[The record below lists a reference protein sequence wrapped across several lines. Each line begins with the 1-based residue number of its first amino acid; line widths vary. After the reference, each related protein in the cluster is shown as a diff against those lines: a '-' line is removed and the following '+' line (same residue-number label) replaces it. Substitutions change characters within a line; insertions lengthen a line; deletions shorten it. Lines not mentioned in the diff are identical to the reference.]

1 MVIQGGQPKRVNS
14 FLLVPFISVLVLPA
28 AWLEGRFLPRATS
41 AAWPI
46 ILTLFN
52 ATLLYCPWGI
62 AITATRYMR
71 IGPLAVLGFFMVAVG
86 LFLLTTALLLILRV
100 PGQMRSFPEALVVE
114 GPYRWVR
121 HPIYLSHFLL
131 IGGSA
136 LAFGAVKVFLE
147 APVLLGIAAIGGKYE
162 ESRRLLPLF
171 GKTFEQYK
179 AKSHFLLP
187 AWGWVAL
194 GLIYSLVALCVFLS

>member
-1 MVIQGGQPKRVNS
+1 
-14 FLLVPFISVLVLPA
+14 VPLISVLVLPTA
-28 AWLEGRFLPRATS
+28 SLEGRFLPRATS
-41 AAWPI
+41 AGWPA
-46 ILTLFN
+46 ILTFVN
-52 ATLLYCPWGI
+52 AVLLYFPWGI
-62 AITATRYMR
+62 AIIATRYMK

-100 PGQMRSFPEALVVE
+100 PGQMRSLPERLVVE
-114 GPYRWVR
+114 GPYRWIR

-136 LAFGAVKVFLE
+136 LAFGAFKVFLE
-147 APVLLGIAAIGGKYE
+147 TPVLLGIVAIGGKYE

-179 AKSHFLLP
+179 AKCNFLLP
-187 AWGWVAL
+187 TWGWVVL